1 MTETLTH
8 AYAPLLIWTGLGLL
22 LFNFLPVNFP
32 KLLGKWLYWFGVP
45 IQIFALARQTEFSG
59 GAGIVPVFTIA
70 IVLLSIGL
78 AWLTWW
84 LLKWLTNQK
93 EIQPN
98 WLKKFVLDSSFFKF
112 NFSDRSV
119 QGSFIL
125 AAMLGNTGFVGLAL
139 TSSIISAENTNWA
152 ILYSVTNN
160 VISTYGIA
168 VFIASYFRSS
178 PIKTNLWIQLR
189 DVITVPSLWAFT
201 LGFFTRNIEFTPDV
215 ETGLNLAVWIVIA
228 AALVLVGIRLRSLRG
243 WKSLKTALIPSLLKI
258 FVVPLLVG
266 LTATNFGLTG
276 EPRLILVLMAGI
288 PTALAVLIL
297 AEVYELDREL
307 LASNIAITSV
317 GLLFTLPLWLLLFG

>member
-1 MTETLTH
+1 MVETLTH

-32 KLLGKWLYWFGVP
+32 KLLGKGLYWFGVP

-59 GAGIVPVFTIA
+59 GAGIVPFLTIA

-78 AWLTWW
+78 ASLLWR
-84 LLKWLTNQK
+84 LLKWLNNQK
-93 EIQPN
+93 ERN
-98 WLKKFVLDSSFFKF
+98 LHLVKHFGSSPFFKF

-139 TSSIISAENTNWA
+139 TSSIISPENTNWA
-152 ILYSVTNN
+152 VIYSVTNN

-168 VFIASYFRSS
+168 VFIASYFGRSQS
-178 PIKTNLWIQLR
+178 KNNLWVQLR

-201 LGFFTRNIEFTPDV
+201 LGFLSRNLELSPAIES
-215 ETGLNLAVWIVIA
+215 GLNLAVWIVIA
-228 AALVLVGIRLRSLRG
+228 AALVLVGVRLRSLQG
-243 WKSLKTALIPSLLKI
+243 WKSLKTALIPSALKI
-258 FVVPLLVG
+258 FLVPLLVG
-266 LTATNFGLTG
+266 IIATHFGLTG
-276 EPRLILVLMAGI
+276 ETRLILVLMAGT

-307 LASNIAITSV
+307 LASNIAMTSI
-317 GLLFTLPLWLLLFG
+317 GLLFTLPLWLILFG

>member
-1 MTETLTH
+1 MVETLTH

-22 LFNFLPVNFP
+22 LFNFLPDTFP
-32 KLLGKWLYWFGVP
+32 KLLGKGLYWFGVP

-59 GAGIVPVFTIA
+59 GAGIVPFLTIA

-78 AWLTWW
+78 ASLAWR
-84 LLKWLTNQK
+84 LLKWLNNLK
-93 EIQPN
+93 ESNPN
-98 WLKKFVLDSSFFKF
+98 LVKQFGLNSHFFKF

-139 TSSIISAENTNWA
+139 TSSIISPENTNWA

-168 VFIASYFRSS
+168 VFIASYFGHSQN
-178 PIKTNLWIQLR
+178 KNNLWVQLR

-201 LGFFTRNIEFTPDV
+201 LGFLSRNLEFTPTI
-215 ETGLNLAVWIVIA
+215 ESGLNLAVWIVIA
-228 AALVLVGIRLRSLRG
+228 AALVLVGIRLRSLQG
-243 WKSLKTALIPSLLKI
+243 WKSLKNALIPSALKN
-258 FVVPLLVG
+258 FLVPLLVG
-266 LTATNFGLTG
+266 IIATHFGLTG
-276 EPRLILVLMAGI
+276 ETRLILVLMAGT

-297 AEVYELDREL
+297 AEVYDLDREL
-307 LASNIAITSV
+307 LASNIAMTSI
-317 GLLFTLPLWLLLFG
+317 GLLFTLPLWLILFG